1 MNFATMD
8 LSERAR
14 RLRRLSWLVSTAAR
28 TVALL
33 SALLFALVIA
43 VPDWRPPAPDGLPL
57 TGSQTLATALAGAL
71 PLAAALWAL
80 WLVGQL
86 FSGFAAGNVFTVRAG
101 DRLRWIG
108 VALMVGAALSL
119 TTPPLLELAFAA
131 MGRGS
136 SVAVTITPQQITG
149 LVAGVACL
157 ALGHVMAE
165 AADMRAELDEFV

>member
-28 TVALL
+28 TV
-33 SALLFALVIA
+33 
-43 VPDWRPPAPDGLPL
+43 
-57 TGSQTLATALAGAL
+57 
-71 PLAAALWAL
+71 ALWAL

-108 VALMVGAALSL
+108 GALMVGAALSL

>member
-28 TVALL
+28 TVAL
-33 SALLFALVIA
+33 
-43 VPDWRPPAPDGLPL
+43 
-57 TGSQTLATALAGAL
+57 
-71 PLAAALWAL
+71 
-80 WLVGQL
+80 
-86 FSGFAAGNVFTVRAG
+86 
-101 DRLRWIG
+101 
-108 VALMVGAALSL
+108 MVGAALSL

-131 MGRGS
+131 MGRGA